1 MTIAARW
8 IVVACAISAPAYAQ
22 SPEAESLFREGKALL
37 AKGKIAEACDKL
49 EASDKVDAKAGTE
62 LNLGDCR
69 EKNKQ
74 YASAW
79 ATFLKAASTAKKEND
94 TKRATEAKRR
104 AKLLE
109 PKLRY
114 LTIKVP
120 DDRKYDGLEITRDG
134 QVVDEAVWNQRVP
147 VDQGTHKLKAT
158 ATNRQTWKEEVE
170 IDKSD
175 EETELPTL
183 DEIEAPD
190 EQPVVENKKKRKP
203 KPAPEPET
211 GRRYVG
217 LAITSSIIAVG
228 GFGAGAFFG
237 LKSRS
242 QADDADAKCPN
253 QNCFDREAL
262 ELNDNARKNTK
273 IANASFIAGGVGVIG
288 AVVFYL
294 VGAPREAKVA
304 VLPSVTSDEVGVSLG
319 GRF

>member
-1 MTIAARW
+1 MTIAARSL
-8 IVVACAISAPAYAQ
+8 VVVCALTAPAYAQ

-94 TKRATEAKRR
+94 AKRATEAKRR

-109 PKLRY
+109 PKLKY

-158 ATNRQTWKEEVE
+158 ATNRQTWKEEIE

-175 EETELPTL
+175 EEAELPTL
-183 DEIEAPD
+183 DEIETAD
-190 EQPVVENKKKRKP
+190 EPQVETKPKKKK
-203 KPAPEPET
+203 KKPEPSSS
-211 GRRYVG
+211 GRRFVG
-217 LAITSSIIAVG
+217 LTITSTVIAVG
-228 GFGAGAFFG
+228 GLGAGAFFG
-237 LKSRS
+237 LRAKSQS
-242 QADDADAKCPN
+242 DDADAVCPN

-262 ELNDNARKNTK
+262 ALNDDARKNAK
-273 IANASFIAGGVGVIG
+273 ISNASLIAGGVGVIG
-288 AVVFYL
+288 TVVFLLAGSPRAEKTVAVV
-294 VGAPREAKVA
+294 
-304 VLPSVTSDEVGVSLG
+304 PSVTTNEVGLALG